1 MPRAERLCMF
11 YHRVGGRKGCVRPE
25 CRFIH
30 SIEDRVNML
39 LDSPDDAACAEKI
52 TALIS
57 LAGSARAVAKEI
69 AAQEPPT
76 PGDAGS
82 AVLYDDNSHEP
93 PSDPAPESAIQTFCD
108 AVTRMRI
115 DIAATAVVVEAVAA
129 TQDSTCPGLR
139 DSLLEELQR
148 LFSDPAGDAFIIAA
162 PKEHLSVPDSVSP
175 RRKSVVFPH
184 RALEA
189 FEKRRLMEE
198 QVGGR

>member
-1 MPRAERLCMF
+1 MSRAERLCMF
-11 YHRVGGRKGCVRPE
+11 YHRVGGRKGCVRAD

-39 LDSPDDAACAEKI
+39 LDGPDDAACVEKI
-52 TALIS
+52 TTLLS
-57 LAGSARAVAKEI
+57 LAGSTPAVAKEI
-69 AAQEPPT
+69 TAQEPPT
-76 PGDAGS
+76 PGDVDS
-82 AVLYDDNSHEP
+82 AVIDDHHPHEP

-162 PKEHLSVPDSVSP
+162 PEEHLSVPDSVSP

-189 FEKRRLMEE
+189 FEKRRLIEE

>member
-1 MPRAERLCMF
+1 
-11 YHRVGGRKGCVRPE
+11 
-25 CRFIH
+25 
-30 SIEDRVNML
+30 ML

-52 TALIS
+52 TALLS
-57 LAGSARAVAKEI
+57 LAGSAPAVAKEI

-76 PGDAGS
+76 PGDVGS
-82 AVLYDDNSHEP
+82 AVLDDSHEP
-93 PSDPAPESAIQTFCD
+93 PSDPALESAIQTFCAQTFCD
-108 AVTRMRI
+108 AGTRMRI